1 MGALWPRPLQD
12 IDRLRGT
19 RALVPAQ
26 RGAGDHRGGGGPCE
40 LGSAEGRRRHH
51 REPANAGRRVSSTP
65 RFARAVPI
73 IFVANVQ
80 ASAEFFRD
88 TLGFSID
95 FLHGHPPFY
104 GAVSRD
110 GACVHLKFVHE
121 PVFAIGTQD
130 REGFIMAF
138 IEVENVKALYASYVA
153 AGVTFE
159 QKLRKQAWGG
169 RDFIVRDL
177 DGNAHLLRAAPPRQA
192 TSGRPGLDHNEGAR
206 EESIHGTGW
215 RRNSRLTF
223 DAISAMNLFRPVHRV
238 GCIEQGNSSCA
249 TGLG

>member
-1 MGALWPRPLQD
+1 M
-12 IDRLRGT
+12 
-19 RALVPAQ
+19 
-26 RGAGDHRGGGGPCE
+26 
-40 LGSAEGRRRHH
+40 
-51 REPANAGRRVSSTP
+51 
-65 RFARAVPI
+65 PI

-138 IEVENVKALYASYVA
+138 IEVENVKALYA
-153 AGVTFE
+153 E
-159 QKLRKQAWGG
+159 LRGG
-169 RDFIVRDL
+169 RRDV
-177 DGNAHLLRAAPPRQA
+177 QA
-192 TSGRPGLDHNEGAR
+192 KAKKASVGR
-206 EESIHGTGW
+206 T
-215 RRNSRLTF
+215 
-223 DAISAMNLFRPVHRV
+223 
-238 GCIEQGNSSCA
+238 
-249 TGLG
+249 

>member
-1 MGALWPRPLQD
+1 MSLLENYKKQAKQ
-12 IDRLRGT
+12 
-19 RALVPAQ
+19 LV
-26 RGAGDHRGGGGPCE
+26 RW
-40 LGSAEGRRRHH
+40 H
-51 REPANAGRRVSSTP
+51 REGNYSIGGRIRGLARYKTLTDREALALAFPLREAQEIIAVEAGHTSWAALKAAVANIANQPTPARRVSPAP

-138 IEVENVKALYASYVA
+138 IEVENVKALYARYVA

-177 DGNAHLLRAAPPRQA
+177 DGNAICFVGLSQQA
-192 TSGRPGLDHNEGAR
+192 Y
-206 EESIHGTGW
+206 
-215 RRNSRLTF
+215 
-223 DAISAMNLFRPVHRV
+223 
-238 GCIEQGNSSCA
+238 
-249 TGLG
+249 

>member
-1 MGALWPRPLQD
+1 MSLLENYKKQAKQ
-12 IDRLRGT
+12 
-19 RALVPAQ
+19 LV
-26 RGAGDHRGGGGPCE
+26 RW
-40 LGSAEGRRRHH
+40 H
-51 REPANAGRRVSSTP
+51 REGNHSIGGRIRGLARYKTLTDREALALPFPLREAQEIIAVEAGHASWAALKAAVANIANQPTPALRVSPTP

-177 DGNAHLLRAAPPRQA
+177 DGNAICFVGLR
-192 TSGRPGLDHNEGAR
+192 
-206 EESIHGTGW
+206 
-215 RRNSRLTF
+215 
-223 DAISAMNLFRPVHRV
+223 
-238 GCIEQGNSSCA
+238 
-249 TGLG
+249 

>member
-1 MGALWPRPLQD
+1 MSRLETYKKQAKQLVRWHRDGNHSIGGRIRGLARYKTLTDREALALPFPLREAQE
-12 IDRLRGT
+12 IIAVEAGHASWA
-19 RALVPAQ
+19 ALKAAV
-26 RGAGDHRGGGGPCE
+26 
-40 LGSAEGRRRHH
+40 
-51 REPANAGRRVSSTP
+51 ANIANQPTPTRRVSPTP
-65 RFARAVPI
+65 PRLTRAVPI
-73 IFVANVQ
+73 IFVASVQ

-121 PVFAIGTQD
+121 PVFAIGTHD
-130 REGFIMAF
+130 RDGFIMAF

-177 DGNAHLLRAAPPRQA
+177 DGNAICFVGLR
-192 TSGRPGLDHNEGAR
+192 
-206 EESIHGTGW
+206 
-215 RRNSRLTF
+215 
-223 DAISAMNLFRPVHRV
+223 
-238 GCIEQGNSSCA
+238 
-249 TGLG
+249 

>member
-1 MGALWPRPLQD
+1 MSRLETYKKQAKQLVRWHRDGNHSIGGRIRGLARYETLTDREALALPFPLREAQE
-12 IDRLRGT
+12 IIAVEAGHASWA
-19 RALVPAQ
+19 ALKAAV
-26 RGAGDHRGGGGPCE
+26 
-40 LGSAEGRRRHH
+40 
-51 REPANAGRRVSSTP
+51 ANIANQPTPTRRVSPTP
-65 RFARAVPI
+65 RLTRAVPI
-73 IFVANVQ
+73 IFVACVQ

-121 PVFAIGTQD
+121 PVFAIGTHD

-177 DGNAHLLRAAPPRQA
+177 DGNAICFVGLR
-192 TSGRPGLDHNEGAR
+192 
-206 EESIHGTGW
+206 
-215 RRNSRLTF
+215 
-223 DAISAMNLFRPVHRV
+223 
-238 GCIEQGNSSCA
+238 
-249 TGLG
+249 

>member
-1 MGALWPRPLQD
+1 MSSRLETYKKQAKQLIRWHRDGNHSIGGRIRGLARYKTLTDREALALPFPLREAQE
-12 IDRLRGT
+12 IIAVEAGHASCVALKAAVANIANQPTPTRG
-19 RALVPAQ
+19 
-26 RGAGDHRGGGGPCE
+26 
-40 LGSAEGRRRHH
+40 
-51 REPANAGRRVSSTP
+51 VSPTP
-65 RFARAVPI
+65 RLTRAVPI
-73 IFVANVQ
+73 IFVASVQ

-121 PVFAIGTQD
+121 PVFAIGTHD

-177 DGNAHLLRAAPPRQA
+177 DGNAICFAGLR
-192 TSGRPGLDHNEGAR
+192 
-206 EESIHGTGW
+206 
-215 RRNSRLTF
+215 
-223 DAISAMNLFRPVHRV
+223 
-238 GCIEQGNSSCA
+238 
-249 TGLG
+249 